1 MMHKR
6 ENEKEIKKQ
15 PYLKHTALYFQLR
28 FSNGFS
34 VRIFVGDFF
43 KILLKIYTEN
53 PTENNRTHFDIWGRF
68 AQNPY
73 KKSY

>member
-34 VRIFVGDFF
+34 VRILRALPD
-43 KILLKIYTEN
+43 LKEK
-53 PTENNRTHFDIWGRF
+53 NRRNIFREIF
-68 AQNPY
+68 
-73 KKSY
+73 S